1 MVARDALEVY
11 RKNVIKIA
19 DSNPEI
25 LLLLTDQDIS
35 MYHEDFKK
43 KAFEYFEE
51 HQMPNGSDFNSLMSE
66 VRALK
71 FILIYIS
78 YTTFLHCRILKKCL
92 STGNEEMNSSRYNK
106 IMGYSHSNLKQ

>member
-11 RKNVIKIA
+11 KENFIKIA
-19 DSNPEI
+19 DSNKEI
-25 LLLLTDQDIS
+25 LLLLSDQEIK

-71 FILIYIS
+71 LILIYIS
-78 YTTFLHCRILKKCL
+78 YYIFTL
-92 STGNEEMNSSRYNK
+92 
-106 IMGYSHSNLKQ
+106 